1 MKTRQY
7 DKNYIQSIL
16 AFNIL
21 RQMEEKRVTVY
32 ALADACDVTPASIK
46 QLIASEQFIS
56 SRVLSAICN
65 YLDVTPAEL
74 FKERESAETETTT

>member
-7 DKNYIQSIL
+7 DKNYVQSIL

-21 RQMEEKRVTVY
+21 RQMEEQKVTVY
-32 ALADACDVTPASIK
+32 TLADACEVTPTSIK

-56 SRVLSAICN
+56 SRVLAAICN
-65 YLDVTPAEL
+65 YLETTPAEL
-74 FKERESAETETTT
+74 FKERDNAKTETTS